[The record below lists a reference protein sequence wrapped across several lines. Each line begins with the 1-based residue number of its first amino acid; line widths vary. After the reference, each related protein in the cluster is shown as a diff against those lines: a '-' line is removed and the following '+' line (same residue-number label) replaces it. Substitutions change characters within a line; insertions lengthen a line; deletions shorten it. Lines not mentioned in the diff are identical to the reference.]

1 MHVGAAR
8 RGSHSMGLDLYM
20 NLHVG
25 AIGEAGRDY
34 AQDVRYIAKEHMDVR
49 RDPV

>member
-1 MHVGAAR
+1 MN
-8 RGSHSMGLDLYM
+8 RGSFGRRALAAIVSKP
-20 NLHVG
+20 VG

-49 RDPV
+49 RD